1 MNASAGPSS
10 AKLKHPLKQA
20 MSSSL
25 DATSLLNPKKTT
37 VENLQLAECIG
48 DVRAL
53 LIDILC
59 DEIALSP
66 ESDGYESTMEILDEC
81 HTTFLSCFNAF
92 YPTSTLKW
100 NCLCDLLM
108 KKDKGVMHAR
118 LLSAILAGLCNP
130 NVKLKSTFPLL
141 TTTRESMS
149 IISPS
154 DNAGLPMLSSTEN
167 YQFPVL
173 VEQMTYRTQ
182 LEKCEYLCNTW
193 TFNDILVRLLDIV
206 SYPIKSKIEN
216 IQNRCGY
223 AITSINASIHQ
234 KLIDNCCHLLAR
246 VLSEIVFQ
254 SCPPEVSA

>member
-1 MNASAGPSS
+1 MG
-10 AKLKHPLKQA
+10 K
-20 MSSSL
+20 
-25 DATSLLNPKKTT
+25 
-37 VENLQLAECIG
+37 
-48 DVRAL
+48 VRAL

-59 DEIALSP
+59 DETALS
-66 ESDGYESTMEILDEC
+66 SDYEGYESTMEILDEC
-81 HTTFLSCFNAF
+81 HTTFLTCFNAF
-92 YPTSTLKW
+92 YPTNALKW
-100 NCLCDLLM
+100 NCLCDLLV

-141 TTTRESMS
+141 SSTRESMVRGKVPFPSKRLDLIMFSFGFQS

-154 DNAGLPMLSSTEN
+154 DNSGLPMLSSTEN
-167 YQFPVL
+167 YQYPVL

-182 LEKCEYLCNTW
+182 LEKNDYLSNTW
-193 TFNDILVRLLDIV
+193 TFNDILIRLLDIV

-254 SCPPEVSA
+254 SCPPEVSCL

>member
-1 MNASAGPSS
+1 MSRNYVRNSFTCFKFLNQFMIISVADALNQPAGPSLV
-10 AKLKHPLKQA
+10 KQKHPLKQA

-25 DATSLLNPKKTT
+25 DATTSANPKKTP

-59 DEIALSP
+59 DEIALSADN
-66 ESDGYESTMEILDEC
+66 EGYEATMEILDEC

-92 YPTSTLKW
+92 YPTNTLKW

-141 TTTRESMS
+141 SSTRESMVSRRDSFSNHPHS
-149 IISPS
+149 ISCFVNFS
-154 DNAGLPMLSSTEN
+154 RSS
-167 YQFPVL
+167 
-173 VEQMTYRTQ
+173 
-182 LEKCEYLCNTW
+182 
-193 TFNDILVRLLDIV
+193 
-206 SYPIKSKIEN
+206 
-216 IQNRCGY
+216 
-223 AITSINASIHQ
+223 
-234 KLIDNCCHLLAR
+234 AR
-246 VLSEIVFQ
+246 VTMLAYQCCQAPKTINTRCWWSR
-254 SCPPEVSA
+254 